1 MKNNIFVFCGKLV
14 DMNFLESWKVGS
26 ENCDN
31 SEFLCN
37 VVGLLLDMCEIHG
50 VGLFFK
56 CMGQVALLCVMSLP
70 YLVGLLCVM
79 SLLYLV
85 GLLCVLSLLYLIG
98 FTCFPVLVQII

>member
-37 VVGLLLDMCEIHG
+37 VVGLLLYRH
-50 VGLFFK
+50 VRN
-56 CMGQVALLCVMSLP
+56 P
-70 YLVGLLCVM
+70 
-79 SLLYLV
+79 
-85 GLLCVLSLLYLIG
+85 
-98 FTCFPVLVQII
+98 